1 MPDHV
6 TPEAVE
12 LLMHQVTSWCAEQI
26 IQERRQPAP
35 DPERLK
41 ALQEELAVCAADR
54 EALQDADEDEVA
66 AIAARYAARVKAL
79 KSE

>member
-1 MPDHV
+1 MSEHV
-6 TPEAVE
+6 TPETVE
-12 LLMHQVTSWCAEQI
+12 LVIQEVVSWCAEQI
-26 IQERRQPAP
+26 IQERRTAAP

-66 AIAARYAARVKAL
+66 EIAARYAARVKTL
-79 KSE
+79 QSE